1 MSVHDLRTMI
11 TGIVSDVV
19 EEKLARFVDPDAGL
33 ELRDDFVE
41 RLLRQ
46 EEAVKNGERGIGL
59 DELLTNLGIDRAE
72 IEAEKNVPVT
82 IS

>member
-33 ELRDDFVE
+33 ELRDEFVE
-41 RLLRQ
+41 LMRQQNERVRL
-46 EEAVKNGERGIGL
+46 GERGVPFEDVLIELGL
-59 DELLTNLGIDRAE
+59 DSEFSSPR
-72 IEAEKNVPVT
+72 
-82 IS
+82 

>member
-1 MSVHDLRTMI
+1 MI

-19 EEKLARFVDPDAGL
+19 EEKLAQYADPDHGL
-33 ELRDDFVE
+33 ELRDDLVE

-46 EEAVKNGERGIGL
+46 KEAVKNGERGIGL

-72 IEAEKNVPVT
+72 IGAEKDVPVT